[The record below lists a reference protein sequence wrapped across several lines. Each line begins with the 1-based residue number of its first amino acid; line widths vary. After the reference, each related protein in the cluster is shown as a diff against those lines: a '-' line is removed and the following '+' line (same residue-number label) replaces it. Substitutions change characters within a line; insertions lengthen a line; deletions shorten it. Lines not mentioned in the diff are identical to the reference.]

1 MSGIS
6 GSFDSNEHTQQS
18 LQSSTRTFGPGAQT
32 PPLPPRSSTSRLN
45 STGNLSNMQSG
56 GGTLSSAGNYNSLG
70 NIQAASSMVRQ
81 SSSSASHQNLQ
92 SMHSHSVHSGT
103 TVGNS
108 SSSADASG
116 LDTKRPML
124 HYVNQSGSVVSST
137 SSPTATSSAV
147 STAPRALVAIVAM
160 QNIST
165 ASQLEKILYGDAE
178 EYFRMEQQTAFM
190 KARFQPVLNL
200 KDTFGFDEEVFRF
213 LAKQYALYSELSF
226 ADACAHNALAAFVT
240 GNSQACQMWRILEVL
255 YEEERATEVTAAQ
268 VNSRADSGDYQPELK
283 QRERHDTEDLQDASD
298 YEQNG
303 ETRQRHPHSHPI
315 SAARNTTD
323 GSDESEAVSTNT
335 NQTEM
340 LLQQLDH
347 VNPDAMQGFDP
358 YPYNK
363 LGGERDASTSKSGT
377 HIQNNVSSSSPM
389 IVHGNA
395 VHGELSHVRDDVL
408 KELLEYYADLGDL
421 QTCVAIVA
429 VVTKVSDVE
438 KVMSKAWLQQIYMHY
453 IDLLH
458 QLRLYATAND
468 LITKCSDQSIRQMNM
483 VRSAA
488 YRTTARWILSHLLW
502 MSS

>member
-1 MSGIS
+1 
-6 GSFDSNEHTQQS
+6 
-18 LQSSTRTFGPGAQT
+18 
-32 PPLPPRSSTSRLN
+32 
-45 STGNLSNMQSG
+45 
-56 GGTLSSAGNYNSLG
+56 
-70 NIQAASSMVRQ
+70 
-81 SSSSASHQNLQ
+81 
-92 SMHSHSVHSGT
+92 
-103 TVGNS
+103 
-108 SSSADASG
+108 
-116 LDTKRPML
+116 
-124 HYVNQSGSVVSST
+124 
-137 SSPTATSSAV
+137 
-147 STAPRALVAIVAM
+147 M

-165 ASQLEKILYGDAE
+165 ASQLEKILYGDAD

-190 KARFQPVLNL
+190 KARFQPVLHL

-213 LAKQYALYSELSF
+213 LAKQYALYSDLSF

-255 YEEERATEVTAAQ
+255 YEEDRPTEVAAAQ
-268 VNSRADSGDYQPELK
+268 VNPRADSGDYQSEPK

-298 YEQNG
+298 YEPNG
-303 ETRQRHPHSHPI
+303 ETTRQRHPRSQPI

-323 GSDESEAVSTNT
+323 GLEESDTVSTNT

-389 IVHGNA
+389 TVHGNA

-421 QTCVAIVA
+421 QTCVAIAA
-429 VVTKVSDVE
+429 VVAKVSDVE
-438 KVMSKAWLQQIYMHY
+438 KVMSKAWLQQIYIHY

-483 VRSAA
+483 VRSAVC
-488 YRTTARWILSHLLW
+488 RPGARFIGSHFAVVVVEIHKRLPQLC
-502 MSS
+502 